1 MCAWCNACLNGLVS
15 YCEKFICDAEACKFW
30 TLQESN
36 PKGDPEVVWWCH
48 CPSQF
53 FVSQHAPCLML
64 GWLCFWPWSLAWAIV
79 GASRMYDLG
88 QFLVHL
94 TDADTNSPGG
104 CAIISVSPD
113 IYFFFCHAQGFFLL
127 CQAFFLIHHLPFPIF
142 ISPFWSWRLQSLALT
157 ALWHMSLIAVEGK
170 VLSGWV
176 WTWGRAGWVDSG
188 STLSLGY
195 WIEDIVWGTS
205 QPRLSL
211 EVSYV
216 HSSHPASVLCFVSW
230 SQMKQKFKPKSRDE
244 SSGWVGI
251 VMWNARLMW
260 ALCASHLPFQQN
272 VQVEGQRPTLPSTRG
287 QGSGHSHVLGSET
300 SSWITA
306 VFTLL
311 DILHTCDSWLFSQ
324 IWKKSVKEQCASADR
339 WARWQTDGGWLDKQR
354 WTKVSQ

>member
-113 IYFFFCHAQGFFLL
+113 IYFFFFVMLRVSSYFAKPSFLSTTFHSL
-127 CQAFFLIHHLPFPIF
+127 FLFPPSDLEGSKAWHWLPFD
-142 ISPFWSWRLQSLALT
+142 T
-157 ALWHMSLIAVEGK
+157 
-170 VLSGWV
+170 WV
-176 WTWGRAGWVDSG
+176 
-188 STLSLGY
+188 
-195 WIEDIVWGTS
+195 
-205 QPRLSL
+205 
-211 EVSYV
+211 
-216 HSSHPASVLCFVSW
+216 
-230 SQMKQKFKPKSRDE
+230 
-244 SSGWVGI
+244 
-251 VMWNARLMW
+251 
-260 ALCASHLPFQQN
+260 
-272 VQVEGQRPTLPSTRG
+272 
-287 QGSGHSHVLGSET
+287 
-300 SSWITA
+300 
-306 VFTLL
+306 
-311 DILHTCDSWLFSQ
+311 
-324 IWKKSVKEQCASADR
+324 
-339 WARWQTDGGWLDKQR
+339 
-354 WTKVSQ
+354 

>member
-113 IYFFFCHAQGFFLL
+113 IYFFFLSCSGFL
-127 CQAFFLIHHLPFPIF
+127 
-142 ISPFWSWRLQSLALT
+142 
-157 ALWHMSLIAVEGK
+157 
-170 VLSGWV
+170 
-176 WTWGRAGWVDSG
+176 
-188 STLSLGY
+188 
-195 WIEDIVWGTS
+195 
-205 QPRLSL
+205 
-211 EVSYV
+211 
-216 HSSHPASVLCFVSW
+216 
-230 SQMKQKFKPKSRDE
+230 
-244 SSGWVGI
+244 
-251 VMWNARLMW
+251 
-260 ALCASHLPFQQN
+260 
-272 VQVEGQRPTLPSTRG
+272 PTLPSLLSYPPPSIPYFYFPLLILKAPKPGIDCPLTHEFNSSGGESPEWMSMDMG
-287 QGSGHSHVLGSET
+287 QGRVGGLRVHPQPRVLDWGHSLRD
-300 SSWITA
+300 ITA
-306 VFTLL
+306 TVVIGGELCTFLPSCFCALLCVLVSDETKVQTKVQGWEFWVGGNRDVKCKADVGLVCLPPTLPAECPGGGPETNSAL
-311 DILHTCDSWLFSQ
+311 DKRTRVWAQSCAGLWDFFLNNSSIYTLGYSSHMWLMALFSNLEEVSQ
-324 IWKKSVKEQCASADR
+324 RTMCFCRQMSKMADR
-339 WARWQTDGGWLDKQR
+339 WGMVR
-354 WTKVSQ
+354 